1 MTRSLYTRFASGL
14 LFPLHERLKGH
25 DTLAARV
32 ELERSQWLS
41 PEALRAMQVARLR
54 ALLKHAAARVP
65 YYRNL
70 FARIGFDPEAV
81 RDLAALHH
89 LPVLT
94 KELIRTHFEE
104 LRADDAHHVAMFS
117 TTGSSGDPLRFLIGR
132 RRVSRDVAAKWR
144 ATRWWD
150 VDIGDREIVAWSSPI
165 ELGRQD
171 RIKGLRDRLLRTRL
185 VPAIALTPARLD
197 AFVGEILD
205 FRPRMLFGYPSAL
218 ALVAQHARAQGV
230 SLDRRGIQVAF
241 VTAERLYPHQ
251 RDAIEQVFGC
261 RVANGYG
268 GRDAGFL
275 AHECP
280 AGQLHITAEDVI
292 IEVVGPD
299 GRPRPPGEVGQVVVT
314 HLHSHEFPFIRYVNG
329 DLAALSADRC
339 ACGRGLPSIAEVHG
353 RVNEFLV
360 ASSGA
365 RVLGVAF
372 AMLLRD
378 MPGVLQFKIIQH
390 ALAEVELQLVR
401 GPDFDAGRS
410 KPLIERQFRNF
421 LGDDLK
427 LRVVE
432 VGEIVPEPTGKYRY
446 VVNRIAE
453 HGRVAE
459 PGACAHA

>member
-1 MTRSLYTRFASGL
+1 MTRSFYTRFASGV

-41 PEALRAMQVARLR
+41 PDALGGVQVARLR
-54 ALLKHAAARVP
+54 ALLKHAAVRVP
-65 YYRNL
+65 YYRSL
-70 FARIGFDPEAV
+70 FARIGFDPDAV
-81 RDLAALHH
+81 RDLAVLND
-89 LPVLT
+89 LPLLT
-94 KELIRTHFEE
+94 KDLIRTHFEE
-104 LRADDAHHVAMFS
+104 LRADEARNVAMFS

-171 RIKGLRDRLLRTRL
+171 RIKALRDRLLRTRL

-218 ALVAQHARAQGV
+218 ALVAQHARARGV

-299 GRPRPPGEVGQVVVT
+299 GRPRPAGEVGQVVVT

-329 DLAALSADRC
+329 DLAALSAERC

-353 RVNEFLV
+353 RVNEFLI

-401 GPDFDAGRS
+401 GSDFDAERS
-410 KPLIERQFRNF
+410 KPLIERQFRKF

-446 VVNRIAE
+446 VVNRMAE
-453 HGRVAE
+453 HGRAAE
-459 PGACAHA
+459 PEAYTHA